1 MRRPAPRRRV
11 PFWLRLAP
19 AVLLLAWGGNH
30 FTPLLHLYEQ
40 VGHYAAWQANLL
52 LGLYVGGL
60 VPGLLVASAVAD
72 RRGRKPVLLAG
83 VVLAVLGSVLLAGG
97 VDAFVLL
104 CVGRAL
110 AGGGVG
116 VAMSVGTSWMKE
128 LSSPPFDP
136 EAGPSAGA
144 KRPSLTLTLGFG
156 LGAAVTGTLAQWGPA
171 PTVLPY
177 VVHAALTVL
186 AVVGV
191 LTAPESLPRGARA
204 TAPLLADLRVPSAGH
219 RTFTR
224 LVVPAAPWVFAAA
237 GIAYAIMP
245 AVVDGALGRWGTIY
259 ATALTVLTLGTG
271 AVVQGFVPR
280 IDRRTHGGA
289 LVIGLALMTLGIV
302 LAVVAADLAQPV
314 LALAVAVVLG
324 AAYGTCVVA
333 GLLRV
338 QAIATPRDLAGLT
351 GLYYSLTYVGF
362 LLPTVLAVALPIAPY
377 VLSLAVVA
385 VLCLVSLGVVAREGA
400 RRPA

>member
-11 PFWLRLAP
+11 PFWLRPAP
-19 AVLLLAWGGNH
+19 AVFLLAWGGNH

-40 VGHYAAWQANLL
+40 VGHYAPWQANLL
-52 LGLYVGGL
+52 LGMYVAGL
-60 VPGLLVASAVAD
+60 VPGLLVASALSD
-72 RRGRKPVLLAG
+72 RHGRRRVVLAG
-83 VVLAVLGSVLLAGG
+83 VALAILGSVLLASGFG
-97 VDAFVLL
+97 AFVLL
-104 CVGRAL
+104 CAGRAL
-110 AGGGVG
+110 AGAGVG
-116 VAMSVGTSWMKE
+116 IAMSVGTSWMKE
-128 LSSPPFDP
+128 LSSPPWDLA
-136 EAGPSAGA
+136 AGPTAGA

-171 PTVLPY
+171 PAVTPY
-177 VVHAALTVL
+177 VVHAVLSALAVAGVL
-186 AVVGV
+186 A
-191 LTAPESLPRGARA
+191 TPESLPHGARS
-204 TAPLLADLRVPSAGH
+204 TAPLLRDLRIPSAGH

-224 LVVPAAPWVFAAA
+224 MVVPAAPWVFAAA

-245 AVVDGALGRWGTIY
+245 AVVDGSLGRWGTIY

-280 IDRRTHGGA
+280 IDRRTHGRA
-289 LVIGLALMTLGIV
+289 LVLGLALMTLGIV
-302 LAVVAADLAQPV
+302 LAVVAAVLAQPV

-351 GLYYSLTYVGF
+351 GVYYSLTYVGF
-362 LLPTVLAVALPIAPY
+362 LLPTVLAVALPVAPY
-377 VLSLAVVA
+377 ALSLAVVA
-385 VLCLVSLGVVAREGA
+385 ALCLVSLAVVAREGA
-400 RRPA
+400 RRTA